1 MTDTD
6 YSVALVHPLDLK
18 DTVATVKNLAGELLF
33 GQLDIPTFDVNEFS
47 TNAVSVDKFNGIFV
61 GANLFITRLEK
72 LTYKINDL
80 GKDFYYNTLVKAN
93 ERLNLLTVVEF
104 DRVKLGEEQNFT
116 TTVSSIRFYKLNS
129 MPKDGKNY
137 MLSRGETMPFTAINH
152 RVFSNELALIF
163 RAAENR

>member
-1 MTDTD
+1 MT
-6 YSVALVHPLDLK
+6 
-18 DTVATVKNLAGELLF
+18 
-33 GQLDIPTFDVNEFS
+33 
-47 TNAVSVDKFNGIFV
+47 
-61 GANLFITRLEK
+61 
-72 LTYKINDL
+72 
-80 GKDFYYNTLVKAN
+80 YYNTLVKAN
-93 ERLNLLTVVEF
+93 EKLNFLTVVEF

-163 RAAENR
+163 KAAENR